1 MTIINSMEY
10 PINKYADILFCDVDG
25 TLVDSNHRQ
34 NAEGIP
40 DALDLEYWFANNTR
54 ENIFKDKLLPLYWH
68 IRDRYYK
75 GDYIVLCTARTITQD
90 DLDYFAEMGIP
101 FHSIISRPKK
111 CHLADEIFKYNYL
124 KRFCNLI
131 WTRNRKKYLYDDK
144 MKNLSSALRLGII
157 PRYAKDWL

>member
-1 MTIINSMEY
+1 MKMFLTMPWLSRRKVIN
-10 PINKYADILFCDVDG
+10 F
-25 TLVDSNHRQ
+25 
-34 NAEGIP
+34 
-40 DALDLEYWFANNTR
+40 FNNQS
-54 ENIFKDKLLPLYWH
+54 ENFIFKDKLLPLYWH
-68 IRDRYYK
+68 IRERYYK

>member
-1 MTIINSMEY
+1 MY
-10 PINKYADILFCDVDG
+10 DILFVDVDG

-34 NAEGIP
+34 NAMGIP

-54 ENIFKDKLLPLYWH
+54 ENIFKDKILPLYWH
-68 IRDRYYK
+68 IRERYYA
-75 GDYIVLCTARTITQD
+75 GDYIVLCSARNISKD

-101 FHSIISRPKK
+101 YHSIISRPKK

-124 KRFCNLI
+124 RKFLNLKWTKGKR
-131 WTRNRKKYLYDDK
+131 KYLYDDK
-144 MKNLSSALRLGII
+144 YKNLSYAMRLGII